1 MDSIRINTMS
11 SDDEEQLVQF
21 LVDEF
26 MPDEPICSSLMFN
39 LQGNGL
45 MAKFFRNMFK
55 KDLRPYLA
63 SGQSFA
69 AWDEDGN
76 LLGVKVGK
84 VLKSDEELKK

>member
-26 MPDEPICSSLMFN
+26 MPDEPICSSLFFN

-45 MAKFFRNMFK
+45 MAKLFRNMFK
-55 KDLRPYLA
+55 KDLQSA
-63 SGQSFA
+63 SLYNN
-69 AWDEDGN
+69 EHI
-76 LLGVKVGK
+76 
-84 VLKSDEELKK
+84 